1 MPSPP
6 AQPMNDLTM
15 AAHYFESGNVGQA
28 GRGTLWVRRVVNPP
42 APWDNP

>member
-1 MPSPP
+1 MPSP

-28 GRGTLWVRRVVNPP
+28 GSLRRVVNPP
-42 APWDNP
+42 APWDNA